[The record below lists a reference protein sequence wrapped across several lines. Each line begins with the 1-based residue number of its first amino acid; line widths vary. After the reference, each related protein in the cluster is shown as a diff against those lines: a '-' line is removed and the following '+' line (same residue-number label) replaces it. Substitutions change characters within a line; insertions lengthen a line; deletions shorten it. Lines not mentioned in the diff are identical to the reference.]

1 MEAIHKNDLSTYL
14 TDWKMQMEMR
24 NKLSKIGK
32 NKPKTIPKDFQAI
45 FEHTKDLWIVLSYL
59 DSKLKIL
66 ENDKLPL
73 SEKYQDYADAAV
85 FLKCTYIFYQILLDT
100 IARIIRYFY
109 KENEGIELPFSLF
122 IPPVKSK
129 KRKNIPKDLS
139 VILNKV
145 YIWFPIVKGRRDD
158 LVHDCESFLIL
169 FEGNKNGM
177 NMLKHSNITSKKG
190 IKSFGRIREY
200 IGFLLCVYQQL
211 IDDLLDHFDSKFKIW
226 YGIVASKASRSS
238 SMMEWNSANML
249 WWAVKY
255 GGYKNPDLRLI
266 E

>member
-1 MEAIHKNDLSTYL
+1 MEAIHKNDLSIYL
-14 TDWKMQMEMR
+14 SDRKMQMEIV

-32 NKPKTIPKDFQAI
+32 NKPQTIPKDFQAI
-45 FEHTKDLWIVLSYL
+45 SEHTKDLWIVLSYL

-66 ENDKLPL
+66 ENNKLPL
-73 SEKYQDYADAAV
+73 SEKYQDYVDAAV
-85 FLKCTYIFYQILLDT
+85 FLKCTYIFYRILLDT

-109 KENEGIELPFSLF
+109 RENEGIKLPCSLF
-122 IPPVKSK
+122 MPPDKSK
-129 KRKNIPKDLS
+129 KRENIPKDLS

-145 YIWFPIVKGRRDD
+145 YIWFPVVKDRRDD

-169 FEGNKNGM
+169 FEGNKSGM

-211 IDDLLDHFDSKFKIW
+211 IDGLLDHFDTKFKDW
-226 YGIVASKASRSS
+226 YKIIAGRSS
-238 SMMEWNSANML
+238 RTQTQREGDML
-249 WWAVKY
+249 WWWAVKY
-255 GGYKNPDLRLI
+255 GNYKHPDLKI
-266 E
+266 KQ

>member
-14 TDWKMQMEMR
+14 SDWKMYMEMR

-32 NKPKTIPKDFQAI
+32 NKPQTIPKDFQAI

-66 ENDKLPL
+66 ENNKLPL

-85 FLKCTYIFYQILLDT
+85 FLKCTYIFYQILLYA

-109 KENEGIELPFSLF
+109 KENEGIKLPCSLF
-122 IPPVKSK
+122 IPVKSK
-129 KRKNIPKDLS
+129 KRENIPKDLY

-145 YIWFPIVKGRRDD
+145 YTWFPVVKGRRDD

-169 FEGNKNGM
+169 FEGNKSGM

-211 IDDLLDHFDSKFKIW
+211 IDDLLDHFDTKFKDW
-226 YGIVASKASRSS
+226 YGIKVGRSGRTQTGRVGDIL
-238 SMMEWNSANML
+238 W

-255 GGYKNPDLRLI
+255 GGYKNPDLKFI

>member
-1 MEAIHKNDLSTYL
+1 
-14 TDWKMQMEMR
+14 MEMR

-32 NKPKTIPKDFQAI
+32 NKPQTIPKDFQAI

-66 ENDKLPL
+66 ENNKLPL
-73 SEKYQDYADAAV
+73 SEKYQDCADTAV

-109 KENEGIELPFSLF
+109 KENEGIKLPFSLF

-139 VILNKV
+139 VILSKV
-145 YIWFPIVKGRRDD
+145 YIWFPVVKGRRDD

-169 FEGNKNGM
+169 FEGNKSGI

-211 IDDLLDHFDSKFKIW
+211 IDDLLDHFDTKFKDW
-226 YGIVASKASRSS
+226 YKIIVGRSS
-238 SMMEWNSANML
+238 RTQTQREGDML
-249 WWAVKY
+249 WWWAVKY
-255 GGYKNPDLRLI
+255 GNYKHPDLKI
-266 E
+266 KQ

>member
-85 FLKCTYIFYQILLDT
+85 FFEMYI
-100 IARIIRYFY
+100 YFLSNTTRHY
-109 KENEGIELPFSLF
+109 
-122 IPPVKSK
+122 SK
-129 KRKNIPKDLS
+129 D
-139 VILNKV
+139 NKV
-145 YIWFPIVKGRRDD
+145 
-158 LVHDCESFLIL
+158 FL
-169 FEGNKNGM
+169 
-177 NMLKHSNITSKKG
+177 
-190 IKSFGRIREY
+190 
-200 IGFLLCVYQQL
+200 
-211 IDDLLDHFDSKFKIW
+211 
-226 YGIVASKASRSS
+226 
-238 SMMEWNSANML
+238 
-249 WWAVKY
+249 
-255 GGYKNPDLRLI
+255 
-266 E
+266 

>member
-1 MEAIHKNDLSTYL
+1 MEAIHKNDLSAYL
-14 TDWKMQMEMR
+14 SDWKMYMEMR

-32 NKPKTIPKDFQAI
+32 NKPQTIPKDFQAI

-66 ENDKLPL
+66 ENNKLPL

-109 KENEGIELPFSLF
+109 KENEEIKLPSSLF

-129 KRKNIPKDLS
+129 KNIPKDLS

-145 YIWFPIVKGRRDD
+145 YTWFPIVKDRRDD
-158 LVHDCESFLIL
+158 IVHDCESFLIL
-169 FEGNKNGM
+169 FEGNKSGM

-211 IDDLLDHFDSKFKIW
+211 IDDLLDHFDIKFKEW
-226 YGIVASKASRSS
+226 YGIKVGRSGRTQTGRVGDIL
-238 SMMEWNSANML
+238 W

-255 GGYKNPDLRLI
+255 GGYKNPDLKFI

>member
-14 TDWKMQMEMR
+14 SDWKYYVEMR

-32 NKPKTIPKDFQAI
+32 NKPQTIPKDFQAI
-45 FEHTKDLWIVLSYL
+45 SEHTKDLWIVLRYL

-66 ENDKLPL
+66 ENNKLPL

-85 FLKCTYIFYQILLDT
+85 FLKCTYIFCQILLDT
-100 IARIIRYFY
+100 IAKIIRYFY
-109 KENEGIELPFSLF
+109 KKNEGIKLPCSLF

-129 KRKNIPKDLS
+129 KNIPKDLS

-145 YIWFPIVKGRRDD
+145 YTWFPVVKGRRDD

-169 FEGNKNGM
+169 FEENKSGM
-177 NMLKHSNITSKKG
+177 NILKHSNITSKKE

-200 IGFLLCVYQQL
+200 IGFLLCGYQQL
-211 IDDLLDHFDSKFKIW
+211 IDDLLDHFDTKFKDW
-226 YGIVASKASRSS
+226 YGIKVGRSDRTQTCKVGD
-238 SMMEWNSANML
+238 ML
-249 WWAVKY
+249 WWWAVKY
-255 GGYKNPDLRLI
+255 GGYKNPDLKFI